1 MSFKASVSL
10 LIFFLDDIS
19 TDIIEVLKF
28 STIVIRV
35 GFLGGSD
42 SKESTCNPG
51 DPGSVPGLGKSPPE
65 FHGIVTHTRIPWT
78 ADPRGLWS
86 MGLQRVGYD

>member
-10 LIFFLDDIS
+10 LIFFLDIS

-51 DPGSVPGLGKSPPE
+51 DPGSVPGLGKSPGEGNSYPHQNSMDSRSSWAIV
-65 FHGIVTHTRIPWT
+65 HGFAKSWI
-78 ADPRGLWS
+78 
-86 MGLQRVGYD
+86 

>member
-1 MSFKASVSL
+1 MSFKASVSV

-28 STIVIRV
+28 STIVMCV

-51 DPGSVPGLGKSPPE
+51 DPGSVPGLGRSPGEGNGYPLQNSMDSRSLRAIV
-65 FHGIVTHTRIPWT
+65 HGFAESWI
-78 ADPRGLWS
+78 
-86 MGLQRVGYD
+86 